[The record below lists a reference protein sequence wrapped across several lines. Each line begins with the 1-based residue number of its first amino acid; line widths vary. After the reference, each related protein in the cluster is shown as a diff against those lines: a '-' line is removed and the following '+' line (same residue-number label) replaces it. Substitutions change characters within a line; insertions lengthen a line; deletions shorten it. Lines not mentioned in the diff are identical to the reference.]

1 MKFDK
6 LEVGMT
12 LYDVGTYRMGNTTM
26 RSVGVWT
33 VYVKEIDTENR
44 RALVSWN
51 GNGYQWYGESAIGKL
66 KEKEPILIRA
76 GFGMRRP
83 TREEL
88 AEIKAKAKAEAL
100 LKAGK

>member
-6 LEVGMT
+6 LEAGMT
-12 LYDVGTYRMGNTTM
+12 LYDVGTYRMGNTSM
-26 RSVGVWT
+26 RSVGVWP
-33 VYVKEIDTENR
+33 VYVKEIDVEKR

-51 GNGYQWYGESAIGKL
+51 SNGYQWYGERAIEKL
-66 KEKEPILIRA
+66 KAKEPILIRT
-76 GFGMRRP
+76 GLGMRRP